1 MTLEI
6 SYNRD
11 GTARVGVEWAFWD
24 DWSVKLEYDYYG
36 FGQRNG
42 TFIDAT
48 SGNSGLGDGRCRFLH
63 RAASNCLACGAPA
76 LDFVI
81 LRRQLSLGAKDLAPA
96 IGIDNSDLRDPP
108 MNDIFFGICLA
119 AFAIGTIGVT
129 GQIIDEILERRR
141 WMEWM
146 SSPAETARREQNRTA
161 RRKRNREMAIFM
173 IIYIGCAS
181 LACIDHWVRW
191 PSNP

>member
-1 MTLEI
+1 
-6 SYNRD
+6 
-11 GTARVGVEWAFWD
+11 
-24 DWSVKLEYDYYG
+24 
-36 FGQRNG
+36 
-42 TFIDAT
+42 
-48 SGNSGLGDGRCRFLH
+48 
-63 RAASNCLACGAPA
+63 
-76 LDFVI
+76 
-81 LRRQLSLGAKDLAPA
+81 
-96 IGIDNSDLRDPP
+96 

-119 AFAIGTIGVT
+119 AFAIGTIGVI

-181 LACIDHWVRW
+181 LAWINHWVRW